1 MTFACVFPGQGSQ
14 SLGMLSALA
23 DAHPQVRDC
32 FQDASDTLGFDLWS
46 LVQNGPE
53 EELNRTEHTQP
64 AMLAAGVAVWRVWQA
79 AGGPVPAVMAGH
91 SLGEYTALVCAG
103 ALSFSDAVGLVAER
117 GRLMQGAVAPG
128 EGAMAAILGLDDAQV
143 IDVCARAAQ
152 GGVVEAVNFNSP
164 GQVVIAG
171 ETAAVD
177 RAVAL
182 AGEAGAKR
190 SVKLPVSVP
199 SHCQLMEGAAG
210 LLAQRLAGI
219 AIQAPATPVI
229 HNVDAASHDAPDEI
243 RGLLAAQ
250 LHRPVRWVQTVQKM
264 AADGVGTVLELG
276 PGKVLTGL
284 NKRIDKSLSLACV
297 QDPQSLEQ
305 ALALALA
312 AES

>member
-14 SLGMLSALA
+14 SLGMLSALS
-23 DAHPQVRDC
+23 DAHPQVRET
-32 FQDASDTLGFDLWS
+32 FQEASDVLGFDLWS

-53 EELNRTEHTQP
+53 EDLNRTENTQP

-79 AGGPVPAVMAGH
+79 AGGPAPAVMAGH

-103 ALSFSDAVGLVAER
+103 AMGFSDAAGLVAER

-128 EGAMAAILGLDDAQV
+128 QGAMAAILGLDDAQV
-143 IDVCARAAQ
+143 IEVCARAAE

-182 AGEAGAKR
+182 AAEAGAKR

-199 SHCQLMEGAAG
+199 SHCRLMAGAAE
-210 LLAQRLAGI
+210 RLAERLASV
-219 AIQAPATPVI
+219 AIVSPSIPVI
-229 HNVDAASHDAPDEI
+229 HNVDVSSHSDPAQI
-243 RGLLAAQ
+243 RAVLAAQ
-250 LHRPVRWVQTVQKM
+250 LHRPVRWVESVQKM
-264 AADGVGTVLELG
+264 AADGVTTVLELG

-284 NKRIDKSLSLACV
+284 NKRIDKTLALACV
-297 QDPQSLEQ
+297 QDPESLAQ
-305 ALALALA
+305 ALGQVQG
-312 AES
+312 